1 MLVPLDMSTSRIE
14 RILVGLDGS
23 TRAAAVLA
31 ASAAL
36 ARSLGAKVRL
46 FRAVPIQPEVPW
58 DLVSKFPPGGLAAHL
73 SDLARADLEARVREV
88 PPELFD
94 GIEVEVGT
102 PYQEILD
109 AARAYDADLIVVGSH
124 GYSMLDRVIGTTAEK
139 VVHHADRPVLV
150 VRRAPQA
157 GEPA

>member
-1 MLVPLDMSTSRIE
+1 VLHLLAMSFANIR
-14 RILVGLDGS
+14 RILVGLDAS
-23 TRAAAVLA
+23 TRAPAVLA

-36 ARSLGAKVRL
+36 ARALGAKLRL

-73 SDLARADLEARVREV
+73 SEQAREDLDARARDL

-94 GIEVEVGT
+94 GVEVEVGT
-102 PYQEILD
+102 PYRTIVD
-109 AARAYDADLIVVGSH
+109 AARAYDADLVVIGSH
-124 GYSMLDRVIGTTAEK
+124 GYSGLDRLIGTTAEK

-150 VRRAPQA
+150 VR
-157 GEPA
+157 